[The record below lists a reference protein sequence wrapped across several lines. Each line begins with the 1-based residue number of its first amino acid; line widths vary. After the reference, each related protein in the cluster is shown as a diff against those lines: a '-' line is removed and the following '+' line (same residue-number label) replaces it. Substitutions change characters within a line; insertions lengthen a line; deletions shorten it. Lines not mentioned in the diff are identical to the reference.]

1 LDLTIHKAATASPTT
16 EVAGEL
22 QELLGQKLVAYA
34 AGVRSPK
41 LIGRWAAGDHEP
53 RAESEKRLRDLY
65 RVWLTLK
72 EEQYTRGT
80 LRAFI
85 MGSNPH
91 LRDRAPIDVIRDGN
105 GIEAVHAAEAFVH

>member
-1 LDLTIHKAATASPTT
+1 LAQTIHKAAIVQPMP

-41 LIGRWAAGDHEP
+41 LVGRWAAGEHDP
-53 RAESEKRLRDLY
+53 RSESEKRLRDLY

-72 EEQYTRGT
+72 EEYDSPST
-80 LRAFI
+80 LRAFL
-85 MGSNPH
+85 MGANPN
-91 LRDRAPIDVIRDGN
+91 LQDRAPIDVIREGD
-105 GIEAVHAAEAFVH
+105 GIEAVHAAEAFVN